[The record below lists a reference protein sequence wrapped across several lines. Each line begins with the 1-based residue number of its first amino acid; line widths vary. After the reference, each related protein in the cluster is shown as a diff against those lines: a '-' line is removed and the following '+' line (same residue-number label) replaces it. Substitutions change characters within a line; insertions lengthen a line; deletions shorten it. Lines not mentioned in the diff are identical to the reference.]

1 MSTESAS
8 SSMTLDLEM
17 SAGQEAMNKAFGN
30 HDKKVSERQLT
41 TRTLTPS
48 PLTLGKQTP
57 DMSHEIEEERFSKYD
72 KSFALLVGEK
82 TRKRAEGA
90 DSLIDT
96 PMSKK

>member
-17 SAGQEAMNKAFGN
+17 SAGQEPMNKAFGN
-30 HDKKVSERQLT
+30 HDKKVSEKQLT

-57 DMSHEIEEERFSKYD
+57 DMSHEIEEERLSKYD
-72 KSFALLVGEK
+72 KSFTLLVGEK
-82 TRKRAEGA
+82 NVEKG
-90 DSLIDT
+90 
-96 PMSKK
+96 

>member
-8 SSMTLDLEM
+8 SSMTLDLDM
-17 SAGQEAMNKAFGN
+17 PAVQKAMNKTVGV
-30 HDKKVSERQLT
+30 HDKKVSGKQLT

-72 KSFALLVGEK
+72 KSFAFLLGQK
-82 TRKRAEGA
+82 H
-90 DSLIDT
+90 
-96 PMSKK
+96 